1 MVKKLVMSWLVVF
14 LLSMVI
20 IGSVYASGIQGGGVA
35 RLVASE
41 PVSYLLTLAGG
52 LTLAGLRRWM
62 YRKRNSKG

>member
-41 PVSYLLTLAGG
+41 PVS
-52 LTLAGLRRWM
+52 
-62 YRKRNSKG
+62 